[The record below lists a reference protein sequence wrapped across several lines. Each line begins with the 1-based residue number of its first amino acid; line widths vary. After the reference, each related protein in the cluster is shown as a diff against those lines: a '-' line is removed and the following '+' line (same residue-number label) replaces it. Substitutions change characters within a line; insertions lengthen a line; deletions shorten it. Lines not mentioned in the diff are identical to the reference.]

1 MLEIHFEVGG
11 RKLDP
16 CFIGDSMTRAVL
28 LRAARQVKRRFADIR
43 IPDSCDPLRILI
55 TGRDINN
62 LKYEL
67 YGSPEVL
74 DLVRRQHGHTRNSL
88 IDLAA

>member
-16 CFIGDSMTRAVL
+16 CFIGDSVQKAVL
-28 LRAARQVKRRFADIR
+28 LHAARQVKQKFADIR
-43 IPDSCDPLRILI
+43 IPDSHDPLRILI
-55 TGRDINN
+55 KGRDFDH
-62 LKYEL
+62 LGYEL
-67 YGSPEVL
+67 HGSPEVL
-74 DLVRRQHGHTRNSL
+74 ELVRQQHGHTRNDV

>member
-16 CFIGDSMTRAVL
+16 CFIGDSMQKAML
-28 LRAARQVKRRFADIR
+28 LRAARQVKQKFADIR
-43 IPDSCDPLRILI
+43 IPDRQDPLRILI
-55 TGRDINN
+55 KGQDVHN
-62 LKYEL
+62 LRYEL

-74 DLVRRQHGHTRNSL
+74 ELVKQQHGHIRNEL
-88 IDLAA
+88 IELAA